1 METRQ
6 ELILKFMLALASS
19 SKVMKLFEQNDSSLV
34 ASRVYLS
41 AAKLADEYIDMNSM

>member
-19 SKVMKLFEQNDSSLV
+19 SEVTRLFAQNDSALV
-34 ASRVYLS
+34 ASRIYLN
-41 AAKLADEYIDMNSM
+41 AAKLADQYIEGV

>member
-6 ELILKFMLALASS
+6 ELILKFMLALSGTS
-19 SKVMKLFEQNDSSLV
+19 EVMRLFAQNDGSLI
-34 ASRVYLS
+34 ASRVYLT

>member
-19 SKVMKLFEQNDSSLV
+19 SEVTRLFAQNDAALV
-34 ASRVYLS
+34 ATRLYLN
-41 AAKLADEYIDMNSM
+41 AAKLADQYIEGV